1 MLVLLFVLC
10 LHFYAVPRGPTADA
24 NIFEMNKNLATSS
37 YSSKREQQLL
47 LELYEARKDILEDK
61 KTEFSM
67 KGRLKKA
74 GAWQS
79 IEKEYNL
86 AALGPQKN
94 IAQLKRMWQH
104 MKGR

>member
-1 MLVLLFVLC
+1 MLVLLFMLC
-10 LHFYAVPRGPTADA
+10 LHFCSVPRDPTADA
-24 NIFEMNKNLATSS
+24 NIFEMNKKLATSS

-61 KTEFSM
+61 KTEFSI

-74 GAWQS
+74 EAWQS

-86 AALGPQKN
+86 AALGPQMN
-94 IAQLKRMWQH
+94 IAQLKRMWQR
-104 MKGR
+104 MKGI